1 VFYLSAEIYTFG
13 AIIFLILGTGN
24 KQWWADGPMVS
35 NCKILPLKPQ
45 DSLEGETEMDPFTHL
60 EEETE
65 TDPFITL
72 EGETDTSSLDTN
84 SLVST
89 T

>member
-1 VFYLSAEIYTFG
+1 
-13 AIIFLILGTGN
+13 
-24 KQWWADGPMVS
+24 MVS